1 MWPGRLKASGPGL
14 RSMRARMVDARSAAE
29 MPVVVPVLASTETV
43 KAVRW
48 LSVLSA
54 TISGMRSSS
63 RRAPT
68 TGRQITPLV
77 WRTMKAIPSG
87 VILSAAMIRSP
98 SFSRSASS
106 TTTTNSPR
114 AMAATASS
122 IGANGIGSALSRH
135 QTFDVLGHE
144 IDLEVD
150 RVTRTLDAEGGH
162 GSGVGDH
169 GELEGLVAHG
179 GHREADAVDGDR
191 PLLHHVAEDRL
202 VGGGDGDTG
211 RPVGQRLLLENLAD
225 AVDVALDDVAAEA
238 VGQPDGPFEVD
249 PVAGAQGSEGGA
261 AQRLLHG
268 VGRPPA
274 VAELH
279 GGEAAAVDGDRGA
292 EDGVVE
298 DGDGGDLEARPR
310 GVGLDR
316 PDRAQLLDDA
326 GEHWDSDSLGG
337 GR

>member
-1 MWPGRLKASGPGL
+1 MWPGRLKSSGPVA
-14 RSMRARMVDARSAAE
+14 RSIKALMVAARSAAE

-87 VILSAAMIRSP
+87 VIFSAAMIRSP

-135 QTFDVLGHE
+135 QTFDIFGHQV
-144 IDLEVD
+144 DLEVH
-150 RVTRTLDAEGGH
+150 RVARTLDAEGGH
-162 GSGVGDH
+162 GSRMGNQ
-169 GELEGLVAHG
+169 GELEGLVAHA
-179 GHREADAVDGDR
+179 GHGEAHAVDGDR
-191 PLLHHVAEDRL
+191 TLLHHVAED
-202 VGGGDGDTG
+202 VVAGGDADPG
-211 RPVGQRLLLENLAD
+211 RPVGQRLPLGDPAD
-225 AVDVALDDVAAEA
+225 GVDVAL
-238 VGQPDGPFEVD
+238 
-249 PVAGAQGSEGGA
+249 
-261 AQRLLHG
+261 
-268 VGRPPA
+268 
-274 VAELH
+274 
-279 GGEAAAVDGDRGA
+279 
-292 EDGVVE
+292 
-298 DGDGGDLEARPR
+298 
-310 GVGLDR
+310 
-316 PDRAQLLDDA
+316 
-326 GEHWDSDSLGG
+326 
-337 GR
+337 